1 VLTGIFA
8 AAGGR
13 CDDARETSLDGPRI
27 PDVTPGPFALLPA
40 GVSRLMIR
48 ALTTLFGLIAAAV
61 ILYFVTDIDQSGGSF
76 WLVALVWAAAGLAI
90 GVLYEAGGRRAPGL
104 RMNLPLL
111 ILGFLPWTLLTAALV
126 AVEAGKPVWL
136 ADRGRDVLPDRW
148 IPRWDASLPA
158 FAFGAGLLFAFALIE
173 PRVGVRGETPAES
186 STAPVMPYTP
196 YIPPEPTAPTSVTAV
211 QPAIT
216 AGSEPV
222 VTDETDGAE
231 TVVANTPEEP
241 VRAVQPTRPD
251 DPDG

>member
-1 VLTGIFA
+1 
-8 AAGGR
+8 
-13 CDDARETSLDGPRI
+13 
-27 PDVTPGPFALLPA
+27 
-40 GVSRLMIR
+40 MIR
-48 ALTTLFGLIAAAV
+48 ALTTLFGLVAAAV

-76 WLVALVWAAAGLAI
+76 WLVALVWAAAGLVI

-126 AVEAGKPVWL
+126 AVQAGKPVWL

-158 FAFGAGLLFAFALIE
+158 FAFGSGLLLAFALIE
-173 PRVGVRGETPAES
+173 PRVGVREELAADS

-196 YIPPEPTAPTSVTAV
+196 YVPPEPAPETPVTAV
-211 QPAIT
+211 QPAVT
-216 AGSEPV
+216 GEPRALV
-222 VTDETDGAE
+222 APAEPDGAE
-231 TVVANTPEEP
+231 TVVTNAPEQP
-241 VRAVQPTRPD
+241 VQVAQPTRPG